1 MFKEPEEGW
10 DTLVF
15 AAGSIRWEHMSFA
28 DEWRRLSLTPGIDGM
43 FDGLDKVVDRFVASG
58 GGIDLHNLIDGR
70 EMPLIDVPVADQIIP
85 VEKAVFPILILAHAL
100 ICLTT
105 TGGGNRRA

>member
-1 MFKEPEEGW
+1 MQEREW

-15 AAGSIRWEHMSFA
+15 AARSIGWEHVSFG
-28 DEWRRLSLTPGIDGM
+28 DEWRPLSLTPGIDGM
-43 FDGLDKVVDRFVASG
+43 FDGLDKVVDRFVASS

-85 VEKAVFPILILAHAL
+85 VEKTVFPELVLAHAL
-100 ICLTT
+100 IGLTT
-105 TGGGNRRA
+105 TGGGDRRA

>member
-1 MFKEPEEGW
+1 MPEREW

-15 AAGSIRWEHMSFA
+15 AAGSIGWEHVSFA
-28 DEWRRLSLTPGIDGM
+28 NEWRCFFLTPGIDGM
-43 FDGLDKVVDRFVASG
+43 FDGLGKVVDRFFASR

-85 VEKAVFPILILAHAL
+85 VEKAVFPVLILAHAL

-105 TGGGNRRA
+105 TDGG

>member
-1 MFKEPEEGW
+1 M
-10 DTLVF
+10 LVF
-15 AAGSIRWEHMSFA
+15 AAGSIGWEHVSFG
-28 DEWRRLSLTPGIDGM
+28 DEWRRLALTPGIDSM

-58 GGIDLHNLIDGR
+58 GGIDMHNLIDGR

-85 VEKAVFPILILAHAL
+85 VEKAVFPVLILAYAL

-105 TGGGNRRA
+105 TGGSNRRA